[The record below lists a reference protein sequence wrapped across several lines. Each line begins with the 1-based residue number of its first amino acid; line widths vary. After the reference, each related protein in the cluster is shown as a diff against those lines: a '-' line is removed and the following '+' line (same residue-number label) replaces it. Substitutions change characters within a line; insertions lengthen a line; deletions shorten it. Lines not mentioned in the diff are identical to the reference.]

1 MEDNDPVG
9 YKSRKA
15 EKAKKECKITP
26 VSLLRYSPDL
36 NPLDYFLWSEVE
48 RRMAKHKT
56 KPKKSMAAF
65 KQRLRRTALAIP
77 SPVIRKAVAGMKKR
91 AKAIYDANSHD
102 IAMD

>member
-1 MEDNDPVG
+1 
-9 YKSRKA
+9 
-15 EKAKKECKITP
+15 
-26 VSLLRYSPDL
+26 
-36 NPLDYFLWSEVE
+36 
-48 RRMAKHKT
+48 
-56 KPKKSMAAF
+56 MAAF

>member
-1 MEDNDPVG
+1 MEDNGPVG

-26 VSLLRYSPDL
+26 VNLPRYSSDL

-56 KPKKSMAAF
+56 KPKETMAVF
-65 KQRLRRTALAIP
+65 KQRLRRTALAIRP
-77 SPVIRKAVAGMKKR
+77 PVIRKAVGDMKTR

-102 IAMD
+102 VAVD